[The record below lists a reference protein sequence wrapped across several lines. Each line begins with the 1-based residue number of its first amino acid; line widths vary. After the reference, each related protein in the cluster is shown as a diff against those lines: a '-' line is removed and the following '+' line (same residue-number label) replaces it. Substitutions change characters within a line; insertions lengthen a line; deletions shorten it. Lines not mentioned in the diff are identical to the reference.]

1 MVYPSGIDAATQ
13 RIEEIQQRMA
23 ALDNTPQAPLPN
35 SQANVFGQILNGQ
48 LQPNSPNQA
57 AMEQVVENEAQKV
70 NLDPNLAKA
79 VAKTE
84 SGFNPNAVS
93 SAGAQG
99 LMQLMPET
107 ASGLGVK
114 AILDPTEN
122 AQGGTRYLKSLL
134 DKYHSVPNALAAYN
148 AGPGAVDKYGGVP
161 PYKETQNYVQ
171 RVLQSDHQYEQQSME
186 AN

>member
-1 MVYPSGIDAATQ
+1 MVYPSGIDGATQ
-13 RIEEIQQRMA
+13 RIDEIQQRIA
-23 ALDNTPQAPLPN
+23 SLDNTFQAPLPD
-35 SQANVFGQILNGQ
+35 SQNNAFGQILNNQ
-48 LQPNSPNQA
+48 LQPNQT
-57 AMEQVVENEAQKV
+57 AMEQVVGNEAAKI

-93 SAGAQG
+93 PAGAQG

-107 ASGLGVK
+107 ASSLGVK

-134 DKYHSVPNALAAYN
+134 DKYNSVPNALAAYN
-148 AGPGAVDKYGGVP
+148 AGPAAVDKYGGVP

-171 RVLQSDHQYEQQSME
+171 RVLQADHAYEQQSMG